1 MLHDIR
7 IVLVRPEHGGNV
19 GGAARALKNMG
30 LRELVLVQPAAFDAD
45 EAQRLAHGAEDVL
58 HGAPHLATLQE
69 ALADCRWSVGTTR
82 RRGRHRLPHYTPR
95 SFARGVVDAP
105 SRRPLAIV
113 FGPEKDGLT
122 DADLSLCHERLSI
135 PSTEA
140 HPSLNLA
147 QAVLVVC
154 YELFVQASQVVEEP
168 SVEPTASLATGA
180 ECEAMYAH
188 LEEVLREVGFVHPH
202 TVAHQMRAFRQL
214 LSRARLEPAD
224 VSLLRGLWR
233 QTLWATRSRRPP
245 GAV

>member
-1 MLHDIR
+1 MLHDLH

-30 LRELVLVQPAAFDAD
+30 LSQLVLVDATGFDPGAA
-45 EAQRLAHGAEDVL
+45 ERLAHGAEDVL
-58 HGAPHLATLQE
+58 HRARHVSTLAE
-69 ALADCRWSVGTTR
+69 ALADSRWSVATTR

-95 SFARGVVDAP
+95 SFARRVVEEP
-105 SRRPLAIV
+105 ERRPLAIV

-122 DADLSLCHERLSI
+122 DADLSMCHERLSI

-154 YELFVQASQVVEEP
+154 YELYVHASQAESSTAEERAP
-168 SVEPTASLATGA
+168 EATGA

-233 QTLWATRSRRPP
+233 QTLWAARRGEPP